1 MDKQIF
7 KHTLISQNPIN
18 IFLLNLHR
26 ETRIMNFVLCYYIE
40 LQRKEF
46 VGQNFL
52 VTMAIHFVL

>member
-18 IFLLNLHR
+18 IFLSNLHR

-40 LQRKEF
+40 LQRIEF